1 MDHFGVALGAIT
13 ATVIGGA
20 LLLDHTIKPSERTAS
35 QSPPAAV
42 TGSETSPPATVA
54 SANAGRE
61 REVRIADARTAADEA
76 SSRSAVSVPPPATSA
91 GKVKSTA
98 KTIASKSNASPPN
111 GGMDLRSAPSTT
123 VNTDAQNSTDT
134 APSTSTPSP
143 STSPTPPDKPSE
155 DQPPSKG
162 PDA

>member
-1 MDHFGVALGAIT
+1 MTHFGMALGAIT

-42 TGSETSPPATVA
+42 TASETSPPATLA
-54 SANAGRE
+54 GANGGRE
-61 REVRIADARTAADEA
+61 SEVMVADARTSVDEA
-76 SSRSAVSVPPPATSA
+76 SSRSAGKARPPAKAIA
-91 GKVKSTA
+91 G
-98 KTIASKSNASPPN
+98 KSNASPSN
-111 GGMDLRSAPSTT
+111 GGADLRSAPSTT
-123 VNTDAQNSTDT
+123 VNTDTQNSADP

-143 STSPTPPDKPSE
+143 STNPTTPDKTSE